1 MKKSVLLAV
10 LALVLIGCTTK
21 RIANEEDQKKLN
33 DAFDLFNQASALSFN
48 VTRQEN
54 VTFKNSDEQEITILE
69 SSVSYKNIN
78 DFEQFKYANS
88 YNEST
93 NLDFIESFNSSLDLY
108 DNHKLYIDG
117 ILEDHEAKNISEVG
131 AYGLYMLKFNKL
143 EQYEMSLKHK
153 GNETVYVFD
162 VKDLPVLPVS
172 YGPYFSLEDGF
183 NAQEFT
189 ITIKEGKPK
198 YVALIYSKE
207 DDSQHSIVN
216 ISIDFAAYND
226 FVEVPFTK

>member
-21 RIANEEDQKKLN
+21 RIADEDDLKIIN

-54 VTFKNSDEQEITILE
+54 ITFKNSDEQEITILK

-78 DFEQFKYANS
+78 NFEQFKYANS
-88 YNEST
+88 YNESS

-108 DNHKLYIDG
+108 DDHKLYIDG
-117 ILEDHEAKNISEVG
+117 ILEYHEAKNINELE

-143 EQYEMSLKHK
+143 EQYKMSLRHK

-162 VKDLPVLPVS
+162 LKNLKVLPVS
-172 YGPYFSLEDGF
+172 YGPYFLLEDGF
-183 NAQEFT
+183 IPQEFT

-207 DDSQHSIVN
+207 DDTQHSIVN
-216 ISIDFAAYND
+216 ISIDIAAYD
-226 FVEVPFTK
+226 DLVEVPFTK